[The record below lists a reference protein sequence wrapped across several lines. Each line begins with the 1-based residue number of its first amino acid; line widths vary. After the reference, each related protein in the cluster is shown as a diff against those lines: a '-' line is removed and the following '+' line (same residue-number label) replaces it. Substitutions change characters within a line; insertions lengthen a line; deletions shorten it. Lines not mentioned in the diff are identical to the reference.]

1 MSNYQRKKCLIIY
14 VNQDEKNKF
23 KEDRSRSTCR
33 TLSEYGRKLLLGE
46 PITVCYRDQSL
57 DDITENFIQFHGE
70 VEKLQNNGALTDPDK
85 IRLFQQVENIRDM
98 LTKYYQHAS
107 QDHTR

>member
-14 VNQDEKNKF
+14 LNQDEKNKF
-23 KEDRSRSTCR
+23 KDARARSTCR

-46 PITVCYRDQSL
+46 PVTIYHRDQSL
-57 DDITENFIQFHGE
+57 DDITENFIE
-70 VEKLQNNGALTDPDK
+70 LNRELEKIKTNGVLPDADK
-85 IRLFQQVENIRDM
+85 THLFQQIENIRDM
-98 LTKYYQHAS
+98 LTKYTQHAG